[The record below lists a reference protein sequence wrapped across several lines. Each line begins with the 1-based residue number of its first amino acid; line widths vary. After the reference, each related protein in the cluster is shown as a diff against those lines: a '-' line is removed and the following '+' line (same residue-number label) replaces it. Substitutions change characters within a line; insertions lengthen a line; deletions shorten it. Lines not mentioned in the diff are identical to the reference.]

1 MILMTGSHNVPADS
15 KSMEYWNEVRVR
27 KMSTNSA
34 WLDEVYEDASTL
46 ISLAQT
52 KGTSD
57 KLRLSYTSRAI
68 EALEEIEQFLKS
80 KGE

>member
-1 MILMTGSHNVPADS
+1 MDNSEQDS
-15 KSMEYWNEVRVR
+15 KAMEYWNEVRV
-27 KMSTNSA
+27 KSLSTNSD
-34 WLDEVYEDASTL
+34 WLFEVYNDADAL

-57 KLRLSYTSRAI
+57 KLRLKYTSRAI
-68 EALEEIEQFLKS
+68 EALKEVKQFLQS